1 MSGAPLRLLML
12 LILLLSGL
20 HTAEPA
26 DASVTHHAD
35 SAHILFH
42 EERGQVLDD
51 DGSGSQQDADL
62 HGSHH
67 NCPVA
72 SDQALSGS
80 HDLGRSEEHTSEL
93 QSLMRNSYAVFCLKK
108 KKTNT

>member
-72 SDQALSGS
+72 QDQTLAGS
-80 HDLGRSEEHTSEL
+80 HDLGCFSAG
-93 QSLMRNSYAVFCLKK
+93 SLFAMPETRPLSPAPERN
-108 KKTNT
+108 